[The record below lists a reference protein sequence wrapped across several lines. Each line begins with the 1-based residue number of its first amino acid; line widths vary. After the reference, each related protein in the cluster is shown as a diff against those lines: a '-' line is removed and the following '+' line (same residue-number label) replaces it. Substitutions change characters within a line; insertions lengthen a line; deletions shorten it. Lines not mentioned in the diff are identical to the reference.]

1 MCVCLCVC
9 VRVCVC
15 VRECVCMCVCMCVC
29 VRTWCVCVCVCV
41 CVRVCMHACTQIL
54 QRPLFISTV
63 RYCKAKIAGIAT
75 TWHCQVPGQMIGQ
88 MIRYTT
94 NRKGQNENAYKH
106 HAIPIFI

>member
-1 MCVCLCVC
+1 MLRLYVIVTFCAYCMRFVPTLCVC
-9 VRVCVC
+9 YVCSCVFVC
-15 VRECVCMCVCMCVC
+15 VR
-29 VRTWCVCVCVCV
+29 VCVCV